1 MIGCCGNMAWLMILG
16 GILATGLVVAL
27 VLGIVWLA
35 RRSTRSVASTET
47 PLETLKRRL
56 AEGEVTPE
64 QFENMKR
71 QLGEEE
77 RRP

>member
-1 MIGCCGNMAWLMILG
+1 M
-16 GILATGLVVAL
+16 
-27 VLGIVWLA
+27 
-35 RRSTRSVASTET
+35 
-47 PLETLKRRL
+47 ETLKRRL